1 MKKLFLFAMT
11 AMFAVSTWA
20 APTQVELKLRNGQ
33 KMQID
38 FCTDSIFRVR
48 VSEVD
53 TFATSWLERY
63 GLIKN
68 DWAPVKVAQRNVG
81 ESTIYT
87 TSAYKVWVSRKDGS
101 IRVTDLK
108 DKPIV

>member
-38 FCTDSIFRVR
+38 FCTDSIF
-48 VSEVD
+48 
-53 TFATSWLERY
+53 
-63 GLIKN
+63 GC
-68 DWAPVKVAQRNVG
+68 G
-81 ESTIYT
+81 
-87 TSAYKVWVSRKDGS
+87 
-101 IRVTDLK
+101 
-108 DKPIV
+108 